1 MAIFTKKSIFMK
13 DKQGLIRKFRDKK
26 GATQEQMAEHLGISQ
41 NAVYKIERGI
51 TSIKAEMLK
60 RIATFLDK
68 ELDELMEQEE
78 ERTVCNV
85 EQHNTT
91 NSVGNIGKKVVY
103 NQQDFE
109 KEREVWQALEKSLR
123 ELIDTKDM
131 VIAMLKEKNG
141 GNK

>member
-1 MAIFTKKSIFMK
+1 MK

-26 GATQEQMAEHLGISQ
+26 GATQEQMAEYLGISQ

-68 ELDELMEQEE
+68 ELDELMGQEE

-85 EQHNTT
+85 EQHNPQ
-91 NSVGNIGKKVVY
+91 NSVGHVGKKVVY